1 MSENDSTPS
10 TWHLLN
16 TMVGQASS
24 LLGIELRLVRAEV
37 GEKISATIRAIAFMV
52 ASFALGLGALV
63 VLLQASVAALV
74 MNGIAAPWAG
84 LIVAVVTVVVAI
96 VLMKR
101 ALALLKPSRLAPTRS
116 LMQFS
121 KDMNALKGVA
131 E

>member
-16 TMVGQASS
+16 TLVGQASG

-37 GEKISATIRAIAFMV
+37 GEKISATIRALALMV
-52 ASFALGLGALV
+52 AAFALGLGALV

-74 MNGIAAPWAG
+74 LIGIAAPWAG
-84 LIVAVVTVVVAI
+84 LIVAVVTVLIAVA
-96 VLMKR
+96 LMR
-101 ALALLKPSRLAPTRS
+101 MALALVKPSRLAPTRS